1 MFFTLNFLFSGRNFF
16 FAQLIFFPNQTLTI
30 FKELDVSENAV
41 GVSGSSAL
49 FAMLAENTTVE
60 KLGNKASLKI
70 NAKWIFMKLHE
81 SFG

>member
-1 MFFTLNFLFSGRNFF
+1 MLTENNYIQVSKYFCKLFL
-16 FAQLIFFPNQTLTI
+16 QLIFFLIKPYSFL
-30 FKELDVSENAV
+30 KELDVSENAV

-70 NAKWIFMKLHE
+70 NAK
-81 SFG
+81 

>member
-1 MFFTLNFLFSGRNFF
+1 MFFMLRNFLFWRDFF
-16 FAQLIFFPNQTLTI
+16 FRSADFFQNQTLII